1 MNQLTN
7 FPPQLAA
14 DIHDR
19 GLSAEPKIF
28 DEVARLAI
36 FFLSNSVVY
45 DPNQLISFSPCRYGL
60 KSKF

>member
-36 FFLSNSVVY
+36 FSCLT
-45 DPNQLISFSPCRYGL
+45 QLFMIQIS
-60 KSKF
+60 